1 MSEARPDDDAAIVAA
16 AWPALPAPDAG
27 FAAHRADRD
36 GGHLA
41 DLFLAYH
48 AARGHPI
55 AVAAIAR
62 LLDELRAPLRRTGAT
77 AAAVDELLA
86 DLPGDLITAR
96 AAAPPRLHG
105 YAGRGPLGGWLRVIA
120 VRALVER
127 RRARGEVPDDDLI
140 DQVAAP
146 AHSAELQLLRRR
158 YASEF
163 RAAFAWAVGSLD
175 PSDRALLRQH
185 HLDGVSLDELA
196 RLHGVHRA
204 TAARRLAAGRELL
217 AARVRRRL
225 LGELRVS
232 GDTLDSIIRLVHS
245 ELALSLE
252 RYL

>member
-1 MSEARPDDDAAIVAA
+1 MLSDDDAALLAA
-16 AWPALPAPDAG
+16 AWPGLPAPDAA
-27 FAAHRADRD
+27 FEAHRADREPT
-36 GGHLA
+36 HVA

-48 AARGHPI
+48 AARGHPV
-55 AVAAIAR
+55 AVAALDH
-62 LLDELRAPLRRTGAT
+62 LLDALRAPLRRTGAT

-86 DLPGDLITAR
+86 DLPGDLIAPR
-96 AAAPPRLHG
+96 SGAPPRLHG

-127 RRARGEVPDDDLI
+127 RRARGEVPDDELI
-140 DQVAAP
+140 DQLAAP
-146 AHSAELQLLRRR
+146 EHSAELQLLRRR
-158 YASEF
+158 YAAEF
-163 RAAFAWAVGSLD
+163 RAAFAWAVASLD

-185 HLDGVSLDELA
+185 HLDGVGLDELA

-204 TAARRLAAGRELL
+204 TAARRLAAGRDLL